1 MEDNEEELS
10 AGRPLKSLHTRIV
23 SPVKFVNH
31 TGRRVNL
38 KWFDYDGQE
47 VPFATLEGNN
57 RLVVNTYVTHPWIAV
72 DDQTNERMLLNFRK
86 IYFPDEPD
94 IRRVDYE
101 GRRFY
106 AVRTQINI
114 TTPGNF
120 ASISGYPWVGQRES
134 DCKKGV
140 CKLDNFLRRWANS
153 TSKGRW
159 HGSSFPLHLCHILR
173 FFFF

>member
-1 MEDNEEELS
+1 MEENEEDLS
-10 AGRPLKSLHTRIV
+10 AERPLKSLHTNIV

-47 VPFATLEGNN
+47 VPFATLESDNPDN

-72 DDQTNERMLLNFRK
+72 DEQTNERMLLNFRK
-86 IYFPDEPD
+86 TYFPDEPE

-101 GRRFY
+101 GRKFY

-114 TTPGNF
+114 TTPV
-120 ASISGYPWVGQRES
+120 YRLEEYCV
-134 DCKKGV
+134 K
-140 CKLDNFLRRWANS
+140 FLRRIVQSQNIS
-153 TSKGRW
+153 ML
-159 HGSSFPLHLCHILR
+159 PLPQPILDEILQTVL
-173 FFFF
+173 